1 MTGPP
6 IGRQSTV
13 KFLATADLGHAQTD
27 GSTEI
32 DHEQGK
38 DDLNTTPEGTLQ
50 YVSICHSSLH
60 FTWPQQD
67 PQRQVV
73 LQKQLEGVLCAAK
86 HSVCC
91 HPVLRGSTAS
101 YFMPAQ
107 ASVMHRH
114 DYGNTRCP

>member
-32 DHEQGK
+32 DHEQAK

-50 YVSICHSSLH
+50 YVSACHSHLGRH
-60 FTWPQQD
+60 VTMVETTETRAP
-67 PQRQVV
+67 VN
-73 LQKQLEGVLCAAK
+73 KGLEGALC
-86 HSVCC
+86 
-91 HPVLRGSTAS
+91 
-101 YFMPAQ
+101 
-107 ASVMHRH
+107 
-114 DYGNTRCP
+114 